1 MGVRLIKFKD
11 SDKDAKFLFWL
22 FFLYSLLPGIAKFL
36 GLRALFL
43 LNLPIILFVLF
54 RTFKLEKIKYF
65 DVPFIIFFIFVI
77 LYIPLSFF
85 YPLNSVEAIFYGI
98 YTFLIPTLGYFVAKA
113 FSMENIFK
121 ILIKICFFHA
131 IIGVVF
137 YPHFFIENYLSQII
151 DPILDGSAYLR
162 MSSVSGSLG
171 FSPLMLIGF
180 NVLLVYNFNPQS
192 EYIKSNLLYLIIF
205 LICLIL
211 SLQRSAWLGAII
223 SVLLVLI
230 RQILKLKFN
239 FFKIFLILLPLIFFF
254 SVTILLLNSDL
265 LDVPQI
271 DFFSERK
278 ESFTGA
284 ADERSEMWASGFRN
298 FINFPLGVGLGQ
310 IGLVPTFID
319 SKNYYS
325 GVTDGDYIKIL
336 SETGFI
342 SILFFAF
349 LFLSLFYTLLNIHKI
364 SNRLFALL
372 LIIVGFSIQMIGTNI
387 SELYFVNYTYWLFL
401 GSFFHSFRL
410 SYAQI

>member
-1 MGVRLIKFKD
+1 
-11 SDKDAKFLFWL
+11 
-22 FFLYSLLPGIAKFL
+22 
-36 GLRALFL
+36 
-43 LNLPIILFVLF
+43 
-54 RTFKLEKIKYF
+54 
-65 DVPFIIFFIFVI
+65 
-77 LYIPLSFF
+77 
-85 YPLNSVEAIFYGI
+85 
-98 YTFLIPTLGYFVAKA
+98 
-113 FSMENIFK
+113 
-121 ILIKICFFHA
+121 
-131 IIGVVF
+131 
-137 YPHFFIENYLSQII
+137 
-151 DPILDGSAYLR
+151 